1 MARATRDAM
10 SPGRCL
16 TEIKEVILRLGLLI
30 AMGMLQNDG
39 ELELVANSRFPRV
52 MSRPSSTAQLHD
64 TMRRT
69 TMASI
74 DKTHGYILYNA

>member
-1 MARATRDAM
+1 MAREARDAT

-16 TEIKEVILRLGLLI
+16 TEIREVILKLLI

-52 MSRPSSTAQLHD
+52 MSRPKSTAQLHD
-64 TMRRT
+64 TYSAMN
-69 TMASI
+69 
-74 DKTHGYILYNA
+74 YNGLG